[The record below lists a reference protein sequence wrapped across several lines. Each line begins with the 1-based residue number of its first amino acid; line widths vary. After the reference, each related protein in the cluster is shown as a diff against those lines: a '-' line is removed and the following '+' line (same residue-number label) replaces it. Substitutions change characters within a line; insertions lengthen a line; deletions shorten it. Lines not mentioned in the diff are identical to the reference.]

1 MDICPLC
8 KSKITKEH
16 IENIHKE
23 IYPKVATLKKELD
36 DSDKE
41 LTQIGMRKE
50 MLTEEIDKFSSEVS
64 KREMD
69 LIKISNAN
77 EKKNTI
83 KALNDKIIIA
93 KKELSEIEKLK
104 INLEK
109 ELEDNTNV
117 EQKYETARIELQE
130 ISLRTKENVNSEIS
144 FKQREYERFKISLK
158 QLS

>member
-1 MDICPLC
+1 
-8 KSKITKEH
+8 
-16 IENIHKE
+16 
-23 IYPKVATLKKELD
+23 
-36 DSDKE
+36 
-41 LTQIGMRKE
+41 
-50 MLTEEIDKFSSEVS
+50 
-64 KREMD
+64 MD

-144 FKQREYERFKISLK
+144 FKQREYERFKISIK
-158 QLS
+158 QLSREEEDIKEELSAFKKKFEEREKILEKKKKQEEELVLKFQTLIKERDTLQQKNKKR